1 MTANT
6 KPKPKASASPLKRAG
21 VEMFTLAFDRLTE
34 KPAKRA
40 MMQRAAPTPPLFP
53 AHLLSAYHGHDGGQN
68 IDWTNDTHENP
79 KPTIADGVVIN
90 QPDSVLERWH
100 IKQVRGSC
108 AALTSSADAP
118 PWGFSN
124 QCCYLNNIICVGYIG
139 IDVRK
144 PDSLIQGNRVCF
156 QRDYGEYLRANEW
169 ASNCQ
174 SIANHFYGCWAA
186 SYNNAAKYKGI
197 GNKYADSKF
206 GYIGGLTSWN
216 SKLLGCE
223 FYHNFGTSVQ
233 ISATTQ
239 MYANTVDVPMAGRI
253 HKDTAGIELSAPD
266 STFLAGDLI
275 LNWFANENDSQHKTC
290 VAGVILKAGADR
302 STFQTNIDGRQGID
316 NERGFIV
323 EKPIKG
329 GEFDITV
336 SDVPGGF
343 RDPNDICVEI
353 KPEAG
358 AGTVGTDWYIK
369 APKHEIKNLVKLPPS
384 FNKKNLVMVKDTA
397 TGDVTRVW
405 PPVAA

>member
-1 MTANT
+1 M
-6 KPKPKASASPLKRAG
+6 KASASPLKRAG
-21 VEMFTLAFDRLTE
+21 VEMFTLAFDRLME

-40 MMQRAAPTPPLFP
+40 MMQRSAPTAPQFP
-53 AHLLSAYHGHDGGQN
+53 AHLLSAYHGHDGGQA
-68 IDWTNDTHENP
+68 IDWNNDTHENP
-79 KPTIADGVVIN
+79 RQIVADGMVID

-186 SYNNAAKYKGI
+186 SYNNSISYDAVL
-197 GNKYADSKF
+197 NKYADSKY
-206 GYIGGLTSWN
+206 GYIGAESSYNSSLTAC
-216 SKLLGCE
+216 K
-223 FYHNFGTSVQ
+223 FFHNFGTSLKLLAKHSLVNCR
-233 ISATTQ
+233 IE
-239 MYANTVDVPMAGRI
+239 VPMAGKI

-266 STFLAGDLI
+266 TTCIAGRII
-275 LNWFANENDSQHKTC
+275 LNWFANENDSQHKAC

-336 SDVPGGF
+336 SDTPGGF

-358 AGTVGTDWYIK
+358 VGTLGTDWYIK

-384 FNKKNLVMVKDTA
+384 FNRKNLVMVKDTA

-405 PPVAA
+405 PPLAA

>member
-1 MTANT
+1 M
-6 KPKPKASASPLKRAG
+6 KASASPLKRAG

-40 MMQRAAPTPPLFP
+40 MMQRAVPTPPQFP

-68 IDWTNDTHENP
+68 IDWANDTHDNP
-79 KPTIADGVVIN
+79 KPSVADGIVID

-174 SIANHFYGCWAA
+174 SIDNHYYGCWAA
-186 SYNNAAKYKGI
+186 SYNNSMEYDAVL
-197 GNKYADSKF
+197 NKYADSKY
-206 GYIGGLTSWN
+206 GYIGDWSSANSTLTAC
-216 SKLLGCE
+216 K
-223 FYHNFGTSVQ
+223 FFHNFGCSVKLLAKH
-233 ISATTQ
+233 S
-239 MYANTVDVPMAGRI
+239 MVNCKVSVPMAGRI
-253 HKDTAGIELSAPD
+253 HKDTTGIELSAPD
-266 STFLAGDLI
+266 TDYHGRII

-290 VAGVILKAGADR
+290 VAGVLLKAGADR
-302 STFQTNIDGRQGID
+302 SDFRVKMDGRHGID
-316 NERGFIV
+316 NERGFV
-323 EKPIKG
+323 VSAPIEG
-329 GEFDITV
+329 GDFDITV
-336 SDVPGGF
+336 SDIPGGF
-343 RDPNDICVEI
+343 RDPNDVCVEI
-353 KPEAG
+353 KPAAG
-358 AGTVGTDWYIK
+358 AGTVGTEWLIK
-369 APKHEIKNLVKLPPS
+369 APRHPIANLVKLPPS